1 MTQPAR
7 MTLDVGTVRGIHGSQ
22 AQTVRCPPAL
32 QPCWPPK
39 AAETGFP
46 QPPTRLAA
54 LPRCRARGGGLG
66 FLQLPRLPFPLCRPS
81 ACWQAWM
88 VTQKHQIEF
97 TAQPT
102 PRAAGRLTL
111 TGPVQPLC
119 RTMGQPVPS
128 PGGTQRHATRTSA
141 HHSPREESIVARP
154 WDRLVRSAP
163 NREHAHTCSSARLLT
178 PASTSAPLAT
188 SAGSLCFLSVQVV
201 CGPRPRYV
209 HRPSM

>member
-1 MTQPAR
+1 MAAR
-7 MTLDVGTVRGIHGSQ
+7 HRQSD
-22 AQTVRCPPAL
+22 AL
-32 QPCWPPK
+32 QPSSPAGRPRLQKQDSPNLQPDWPHSPG
-39 AAETGFP
+39 AGP
-46 QPPTRLAA
+46 
-54 LPRCRARGGGLG
+54 GGGLG
-66 FLQLPRLPFPLCRPS
+66 FLQLPRLPFPPCRPS

-141 HHSPREESIVARP
+141 HHSPRG
-154 WDRLVRSAP
+154 
-163 NREHAHTCSSARLLT
+163 REHRSPAMGSSCSFGAQQGACTHVLFRT
-178 PASTSAPLAT
+178 PAYSGLD
-188 SAGSLCFLSVQVV
+188 L
-201 CGPRPRYV
+201 
-209 HRPSM
+209 RPSGNLCR